1 MTWNHTRRKFLMQ
14 INHKMSTVLYFV
26 VIINSRMK
34 LKSFMKKKLENEKI
48 EKLNENRSNC
58 SRVDG
63 KEWAAEVS
71 QSESQRQKRR
81 KKKNEKRKVNHPSF
95 LDIYIDW
102 QMQPKVQVK
111 LRIEE
116 KSHAKHSIHLC
127 SHFKVPWEIWLRW
140 DVLSFASFLWPK
152 LEFTIGWITCK
163 ICRTLRA
170 DEINCIT
177 P

>member
-1 MTWNHTRRKFLMQ
+1 MEWNHTRRKFLMQ

-34 LKSFMKKKLENEKI
+34 LKSFMKKNWKMKKLKNWMKIDLIALVSTEKS
-48 EKLNENRSNC
+48 EPLKWV
-58 SRVDG
+58 RVRVRG
-63 KEWAAEVS
+63 KKEE
-71 QSESQRQKRR
+71 R
-81 KKKNEKRKVNHPSF
+81 KNEKRKVNHPSF

-127 SHFKVPWEIWLRW
+127 SHFKVPWKIWLRW

>member
-1 MTWNHTRRKFLMQ
+1 MEWNHTRRKFLMQ

-34 LKSFMKKKLENEKI
+34 LKSFMKKNWKMKKLKNWMKIDLIALVSTEKS
-48 EKLNENRSNC
+48 EPLKWV
-58 SRVDG
+58 RVRVRG
-63 KEWAAEVS
+63 KKEE
-71 QSESQRQKRR
+71 R
-81 KKKNEKRKVNHPSF
+81 KNEKRKVNHPSF